1 MSKHRFPF
9 RFAVPLTIAVAS
21 ASVPAAA
28 QDHGMTMPTTG
39 YRAELIRDLDQLEN
53 KYTGL
58 AQAMSGKYAW
68 RPAEGVRSVS
78 EVFMHA
84 AAGNYL
90 LLNMAGIK
98 PPADMKVG
106 NMQEAMATMR
116 QMESV
121 TDEAKV
127 QEAVRQSFAFA
138 KHGIATMS
146 DADLDTKIQLF
157 GQEATKRAA
166 LHLAVT
172 HLHEHL
178 GQSIAYA
185 RTNGVTPPWSQA
197 GSN

>member
-1 MSKHRFPF
+1 MQTTRFPL
-9 RFAVPLTIAVAS
+9 RLAVPVTIAALT
-21 ASVPAAA
+21 AAA
-28 QDHGMTMPTTG
+28 PVGAQEQGMKTPTTG
-39 YRAELIRDLDQLEN
+39 YRAELLRDLDQLEN

-58 AQAMSGKYAW
+58 AQAMSGKYTW
-68 RPAEGVRSVS
+68 RPGEGVRSVS

-106 NMQEAMATMR
+106 NMQEVMATMR
-116 QMESV
+116 QMEAI

-127 QEAVRQSFAFA
+127 QEAVRQSFAHA
-138 KHGIATMS
+138 KHGIAMIS
-146 DADLDTKIQLF
+146 DADLETKIQLF

-185 RTNGVTPPWSQA
+185 RSNSVAPPWSQ
-197 GSN
+197 GN

>member
-1 MSKHRFPF
+1 MSTYRFPF
-9 RFAVPLTIAVAS
+9 RLAVPLTIALATAVAPAS
-21 ASVPAAA
+21 AQEHGASV
-28 QDHGMTMPTTG
+28 PTTG
-39 YRAELIRDLDQLEN
+39 YRAELIRDLGQLEN

-90 LLNMAGIK
+90 LLNMLGIK

-116 QMESV
+116 QMEAV

-127 QEAVRQSFAFA
+127 QEAVRQSFAHA
-138 KHGIATMS
+138 KHGIATLS
-146 DADLDTKIQLF
+146 DADLETTIQLF

-166 LHLAVT
+166 LHLALT

-185 RTNGVTPPWSQA
+185 RSNSVTPPWSE

>member
-1 MSKHRFPF
+1 MSTYRFPI
-9 RFAVPLTIAVAS
+9 RFAVPLTIALVTTT
-21 ASVPAAA
+21 VPALA
-28 QDHGMTMPTTG
+28 QDGMKMPTTG
-39 YRAELIRDLDQLEN
+39 YRAELIRDLDQLES

-58 AQAMSGKYAW
+58 AKAMSGKYAW

-106 NMQEAMATMR
+106 NMQEVMATMR
-116 QMESV
+116 RMESI
-121 TDEAKV
+121 TDEMKV
-127 QEAVRQSFAFA
+127 QEALRQSFAHA
-138 KHGIATMS
+138 KQGIASIS
-146 DADLDTKIQLF
+146 DADLDTQIQMF

-185 RTNGVTPPWSQA
+185 RTEGVTPPWSQA